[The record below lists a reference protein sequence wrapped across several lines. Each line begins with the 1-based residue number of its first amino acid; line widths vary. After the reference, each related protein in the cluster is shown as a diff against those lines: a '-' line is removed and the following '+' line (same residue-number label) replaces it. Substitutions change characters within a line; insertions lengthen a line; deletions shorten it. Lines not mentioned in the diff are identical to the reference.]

1 MFYIL
6 LIIILISVLYTK
18 YKQIITTYGGVSET
32 FNSFSY
38 INDKGLVIEKK
49 LYNKEELLS
58 KISVLFGGRAAEDV
72 MFDKITTGAS
82 DDIERATELIYSM
95 ITTYGLSNKIGLL
108 NYNKSR
114 RYNIGQN
121 KLNDIET
128 EMTEI
133 TDEIYKWTSKIIEIH
148 KEKIIKLAESLLK
161 NEILL
166 GEDIESLI
174 DEDKNLINSLDII
187 KLIER

>member
-1 MFYIL
+1 
-6 LIIILISVLYTK
+6 
-18 YKQIITTYGGVSET
+18 
-32 FNSFSY
+32 
-38 INDKGLVIEKK
+38 
-49 LYNKEELLS
+49 
-58 KISVLFGGRAAEDV
+58 
-72 MFDKITTGAS
+72 
-82 DDIERATELIYSM
+82 
-95 ITTYGLSNKIGLL
+95 
-108 NYNKSR
+108 
-114 RYNIGQN
+114 
-121 KLNDIET
+121 
-128 EMTEI
+128 MTEI